1 MKKRLTLLAALLLV
15 MALAACSAEPET
27 VVETRTTEVVV
38 EVTRTVPE
46 EVEVT
51 RVVTEEVVVEVPSEE
66 EEEAEAVPEATT
78 FDRSETL
85 YTSGTQWGP
94 PSSWNPFNTG
104 NYAMGTIGLCY
115 ETLFIYDPLTNEY
128 IPWLAESGEWT
139 GDTVYEVT
147 VRDGITWADGEPLTA
162 EDVKFTFELG
172 QEAPVNISTV
182 WDWLDSIEQVD
193 DQTLQF
199 NFSEALYQQW
209 GNTLYTTAIVPQ
221 HIWSEMS
228 VEDITSGANENPVC
242 SGPYAYESHDQSRMV
257 WVKADNWWATDAL
270 GHDVAP
276 TRIVDIVNGSNNVA
290 LGMVL
295 QGGLDISNN
304 FLPGIATLVDG
315 GYGVQ
320 TYYPEPPYMLSANT
334 AWLLLN
340 NTVAPM
346 DDVEFRRAMAYA
358 INVDQIVEVVYGN
371 IVQASDPTGLLPI
384 WDQYVDQDVVDELGF
399 SYDPEQAR
407 QILADAGYTDTDG
420 DGFVEGPD
428 GSPIELTVIVP
439 FGWSDWMEAARV
451 ISSSAQEVGINLQP
465 EFPEYPQYLDQRN
478 SGTFDAMV
486 ANDAQMSNTPWT
498 YYNWMYM
505 NPIEDIAT
513 LQNGNYGR
521 YDNPEAFDLVDQLDQ
536 VPVDDIDGMREIMS
550 QLQRMQLEDM
560 PFIPLWYNGLWS
572 QVNTTYWTNWPS
584 SAEDANHYLPATWR
598 GYWNMTSILMLTEL
612 EPVPAEAGQ

>member
-51 RVVTEEVVVEVPSEE
+51 RVVTEEVVVEVPSE

>member
-1 MKKRLTLLAALLLV
+1 

-38 EVTRTVPE
+38 EVTRTVAE

-51 RVVTEEVVVEVPSEE
+51 RVVTEEVVVEVPAE
-66 EEEAEAVPEATT
+66 EEEAEEVPEATT

-139 GDTVYEVT
+139 DDTVYEVT
-147 VRDGITWADGEPLTA
+147 IRDGITWADGEPLTA
-162 EDVKFTFELG
+162 EDVKFTFEIG
-172 QEAPVNISTV
+172 QEVPVNISTV
-182 WDWLDSIEQVD
+182 WDWLESIEQVD
-193 DQTLQF
+193 EHTLQF
-199 NFSEALYQQW
+199 NFSETLYQQW

-221 HIWSEMS
+221 HIWSEKS
-228 VEDITSGANENPVC
+228 VEDITSGPNENPVC

-371 IVQASDPTGLLPI
+371 IVQASDSTGLLPI

-407 QILADAGYTDTDG
+407 QILANAGYTDTDG

-498 YYNWMYM
+498 YYNWMYQ

-521 YDNPEAFDLVDQLDQ
+521 YDNPEAFELVDQLDQ

-584 SAEDANHYLPATWR
+584 SVEDANHYLPATWR

>member
-15 MALAACSAEPET
+15 MAIAACSAEPET

-38 EVTRTVPE
+38 EVTRTVAE

-51 RVVTEEVVVEVPSEE
+51 RVVTEEVVVEVPAE
-66 EEEAEAVPEATT
+66 EEEAEEVPEATT
-78 FDRSETL
+78 FDRNETL

-139 GDTVYEVT
+139 GDNVYEVT

-182 WDWLDSIEQVD
+182 WDWLESIEQVD

-199 NFSEALYQQW
+199 NFSDALYQQW

-228 VEDITSGANENPVC
+228 VEDITTGANENPVC

-371 IVQASDPTGLLPI
+371 IVQASNPTGLLPI

-407 QILADAGYTDTDG
+407 QILANAGYTDTDG

-521 YDNPEAFDLVDQLDQ
+521 YDNPEAFELVDQLDQ

-584 SAEDANHYLPATWR
+584 ATEDANHYLPATWR